1 MQYKFLF
8 ERKPFCN
15 IEPILK
21 KGLKSKKKILEVNC
35 AIYKEKDKKIERK
48 LKLEVELS
56 WMR

>member
-15 IEPILK
+15 IEPIKK

-56 WMR
+56 